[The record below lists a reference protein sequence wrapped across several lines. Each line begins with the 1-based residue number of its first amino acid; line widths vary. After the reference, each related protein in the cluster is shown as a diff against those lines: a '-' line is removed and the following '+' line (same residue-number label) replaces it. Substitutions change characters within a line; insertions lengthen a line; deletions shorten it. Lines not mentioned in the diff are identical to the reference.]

1 MHLGA
6 HFRLPPFLAWRA
18 MAHLAIA
25 ATFVSP
31 ATRAPAQQLDTAGA
45 LAALREAK
53 SACEMDAGALW
64 KRSLCG
70 PIALVDRQTRIVIA
84 NDTVSGRRFVR
95 LGDGYLT
102 TLPDNQ
108 YVANTSYQWAGRTW
122 TMVALPLPRDRFARV
137 DLLMHEVFH
146 REQQALGLRQPD
158 ALNNQLDMRA
168 GRTWLR
174 LEYRALARALE
185 SLPDIGVAR
194 HHAESALIFRAV
206 RRSLYPGSDSLE
218 ATLEIQEGLPEYT
231 GQRLA
236 MQLTGEGSARVA
248 KYVRDYEATPTFVR
262 AFAYATGPA
271 IGILLDQFDPTWRDA
286 IRTNR
291 DLSGLLA
298 QAIHFR
304 RPATLTTVAR
314 SRAMEYGWEQVDSTE
329 AARDSARAPLMRDY
343 RARFSD
349 GPTITLRQSKDSL
362 AWSYDPTEL
371 IAFDLYSTVYPSG
384 NFSAPWGK
392 LTVERGGV
400 LVQNDF
406 SQIKIGAPLTPIA
419 PEAREIK
426 GDTWTLSLNPGWSL
440 RPDSAQQ
447 KNLVVQRTQPAQL
460 H

>member
-1 MHLGA
+1 MQLAA
-6 HFRLPPFLAWRA
+6 HFRLRFRPAGRVIGYLAV
-18 MAHLAIA
+18 A
-25 ATFVSP
+25 AASISP
-31 ATRAPAQQLDTAGA
+31 VGKTGGQQLDTARA
-45 LAALREAK
+45 LTALREAR
-53 SACEMDAGALW
+53 SACEIDAGALW
-64 KRSLCG
+64 KRNLCG

-84 NDTVSGRRFVR
+84 NDTVAGRRFVR
-95 LGDGYLT
+95 FGDAYLT

-108 YVANTSYQWAGRTW
+108 YVANTGFQWVGRTW
-122 TMVALPLPRDRFARV
+122 TMIALPLPRDRFARV

-146 REQQALGLRQPD
+146 REQQALGLRQVD

-185 SLPDIGVAR
+185 SLPNAEAAR
-194 HHAESALIFRAV
+194 HHAESALIFRAL

-236 MQLTGEGSARVA
+236 MQLTGEGPARVA

-271 IGILLDQFDPTWRDA
+271 IGILLDHFDPAWRDA
-286 IRTNR
+286 VRTKR

-298 QAIHFR
+298 QAIRFR
-304 RPATLTTVAR
+304 SPAKLAAVAR
-314 SRAMEYGWEQVDSTE
+314 VRAMEYGWEQVDSTE

-343 RARFSD
+343 RARFAD

-362 AWSYDPTEL
+362 SWSYDPTEL
-371 IAFDLYSTVYPSG
+371 VAFDLYSTVYPSG

-406 SQIKIGAPLTPIA
+406 SQIKVGVLLTRVT

-426 GDTWTLSLNPGWSL
+426 GDTWTLSLNPGWAL

-447 KNLVVQRTQPAQL
+447 KNLVVQRTQP
-460 H
+460 